1 MPRRALAALTVLV
14 AALHALVL
22 FGLPRWTGGPDAPRD
37 ERMAFHTRMLEPSPP
52 PSPSPSRAPETAA
65 PAAPSAAA
73 EPAPVPKRAA
83 PPRPRPAPVLRPAAP
98 APAPEPAAD
107 SVPPQDASPSPAIPT
122 AAEPAADTDAAMP
135 APAPP
140 AEASQADDSASP
152 TAAATGDAAAPSA
165 ASAVAAAAAP
175 PASTPASAAS
185 SPAVAVAPAAS
196 ASAPDDLRNAG
207 VEIRPPNGPATD
219 ASAHPPPVQL
229 PPSVRLTFEVSGEAR
244 KFNYRA
250 NATLVWKR
258 DGDHYEARQEIKA
271 FLLGSRSQSSTGL
284 VTPAGL
290 QPQRFVD
297 QARNAQTASFDF
309 AAGRATFSGG
319 NAPAAIAAGAQ
330 DRLSVFIQ
338 LGALLAA
345 APERYPDGTRITLT
359 TVGARNADRWAFS
372 IEGTEMLDLPI
383 GPTPALKLQRLPRR
397 DARDAD
403 QKAELWLAP
412 SLGFLP
418 ARIRITQG
426 NGDYADLQLSDKG
439 NP

>member
-52 PSPSPSRAPETAA
+52 PSPSPSPAPEAAA
-65 PAAPSAAA
+65 PAAPSKAA
-73 EPAPVPKRAA
+73 EPAPTPKRAA
-83 PPRPRPAPVLRPAAP
+83 PPRPRPAPVRKPAAP
-98 APAPEPAAD
+98 APSPEPATD
-107 SVPPQDASPSPAIPT
+107 SAPPQDASLSPAIPA

-140 AEASQADDSASP
+140 AEVPQADDSASP
-152 TAAATGDAAAPSA
+152 TASAMGNAAAPPA
-165 ASAVAAAAAP
+165 APAAAP
-175 PASTPASAAS
+175 PASAPASAAS
-185 SPAVAVAPAAS
+185 STAVAVAPAAS

-229 PPSVRLTFEVSGEAR
+229 PPPVRLTFEVSGEAK

-250 NATLVWKR
+250 NATLVWRR

-297 QARNAQTASFDF
+297 QARNAQTASLDF

>member
-37 ERMAFHTRMLEPSPP
+37 ERMAFHTRMLEPAAP
-52 PSPSPSRAPETAA
+52 PSPSPGPEAEA
-65 PAAPSAAA
+65 PAAPSQAA
-73 EPAPVPKRAA
+73 EPAPTPAPKRAA
-83 PPRPRPAPVLRPAAP
+83 PARPRPAPARKPAAP
-98 APAPEPAAD
+98 TPEAAEAAD
-107 SVPPQDASPSPAIPT
+107 SVPPQDASPSPPSA
-122 AAEPAADTDAAMP
+122 AAEPAGAGAADADMP
-135 APAPP
+135 AQALP
-140 AEASQADDSASP
+140 AEASQTDDRASP
-152 TAAATGDAAAPSA
+152 PTAPGNAAAPPT
-165 ASAVAAAAAP
+165 ASGVTTAAAP
-175 PASTPASAAS
+175 PASAPASAAS
-185 SPAVAVAPAAS
+185 STAIAAAPAAS

-229 PPSVRLTFEVSGEAR
+229 PPSVRLTFEVSGEAK

-250 NATLVWKR
+250 NATLVWRR

-271 FLLGSRSQSSTGL
+271 FLLGSRSQSSAGL

-359 TVGARNADRWAFS
+359 TVGARSADRWAFS

>member
-37 ERMAFHTRMLEPSPP
+37 ERMAFHTRMLEPAAP
-52 PSPSPSRAPETAA
+52 PSPSPAPEAAEPAA
-65 PAAPSAAA
+65 PAAVAQ
-73 EPAPVPKRAA
+73 PAPAPKRAA
-83 PPRPRPAPVLRPAAP
+83 APRPRPAPARKPAAP
-98 APAPEPAAD
+98 APETAAD
-107 SVPPQDASPSPAIPT
+107 SAPPPDASPSLPSAT
-122 AAEPAADTDAAMP
+122 VAEPPADAAAMP
-135 APAPP
+135 AQASPAEGSPADDGTTPAAADSAAPP
-140 AEASQADDSASP
+140 
-152 TAAATGDAAAPSA
+152 PSA
-165 ASAVAAAAAP
+165 GAVAAAPAP
-175 PASTPASAAS
+175 MASAPASAAS
-185 SPAVAVAPAAS
+185 STAVAAAPAAS

-229 PPSVRLTFEVSGEAR
+229 PPSVRLTFEVSGEAK

-250 NATLVWKR
+250 SATLAWKR

-297 QARNAQTASFDF
+297 QARNAQTASLDF

>member
-52 PSPSPSRAPETAA
+52 PSPTPEVAA
-65 PAAPSAAA
+65 PAVPSQAA
-73 EPAPVPKRAA
+73 EPAPAPKRAA
-83 PPRPRPAPVLRPAAP
+83 PPRPRPAPVRKPAAP

-107 SVPPQDASPSPAIPT
+107 SVPPPDASPSPAIPT

-135 APAPP
+135 APALP
-140 AEASQADDSASP
+140 AEAPQADDSASP
-152 TAAATGDAAAPSA
+152 TAAATGN
-165 ASAVAAAAAP
+165 AAAP
-175 PASTPASAAS
+175 PAAPAVAPGMAAAAALSASAPASAAS
-185 SPAVAVAPAAS
+185 STAVAVAPTAS

-250 NATLVWKR
+250 NATLVWRR
-258 DGDHYEARQEIKA
+258 DGDHYDARQEIKA

-309 AAGRATFSGG
+309 TAGRATFSGG

>member
-37 ERMAFHTRMLEPSPP
+37 ERMAFHTRMLEPPPP
-52 PSPSPSRAPETAA
+52 PSPSPAPEAAA
-65 PAAPSAAA
+65 PAAPA
-73 EPAPVPKRAA
+73 PKRAA
-83 PPRPRPAPVLRPAAP
+83 PTRPRPAPVRKPAAP
-98 APAPEPAAD
+98 TPEAAAD
-107 SVPPQDASPSPAIPT
+107 GVPAQDASPSPLPST
-122 AAEPAADTDAAMP
+122 AAEPAGAADAAMP
-135 APAPP
+135 AQALP
-140 AEASQADDSASP
+140 AEASQTDDSASP
-152 TAAATGDAAAPSA
+152 PTAPGN
-165 ASAVAAAAAP
+165 AAAP
-175 PASTPASAAS
+175 PTASDVTTAAAPPTSAPASAAS
-185 SPAVAVAPAAS
+185 STAIAAAPAAS

-229 PPSVRLTFEVSGEAR
+229 PPSVRLTFEVSGEAK

-250 NATLVWKR
+250 NATLVWRR

-271 FLLGSRSQSSTGL
+271 FLLGSRSQSSAGL

>member
-37 ERMAFHTRMLEPSPP
+37 ERMAFHTRMLEPSPSP
-52 PSPSPSRAPETAA
+52 LPSPAPEAAA
-65 PAAPSAAA
+65 PAVPPPAAG
-73 EPAPVPKRAA
+73 PAPAPKRAA
-83 PPRPRPAPVLRPAAP
+83 PTRPRPAPARKPA
-98 APAPEPAAD
+98 APAPEPADD
-107 SVPPQDASPSPAIPT
+107 SAPPPDAPPSPPSAD
-122 AAEPAADTDAAMP
+122 AAEPPADAAMP
-135 APAPP
+135 AQASPAESAPADDGNAPP
-140 AEASQADDSASP
+140 ATAD
-152 TAAATGDAAAPSA
+152 GAPPPPSVG
-165 ASAVAAAAAP
+165 AVAAAAAP
-175 PASTPASAAS
+175 PASGPASAAS
-185 SPAVAVAPAAS
+185 STAVAVAVATAPAAS

-229 PPSVRLTFEVSGEAR
+229 PPSVRLTFEVSGEAK

-250 NATLVWKR
+250 NATLAWRR

-297 QARNAQTASFDF
+297 QARKAQTASFDF

>member
-37 ERMAFHTRMLEPSPP
+37 ERMAFHTRMLEPSPS
-52 PSPSPSRAPETAA
+52 PSPSPSPAPDAAA
-65 PAAPSAAA
+65 PAVPPPAAG
-73 EPAPVPKRAA
+73 PAPAPKRAA
-83 PPRPRPAPVLRPAAP
+83 PTRPRPAPARKPA
-98 APAPEPAAD
+98 APAPEPADGSAPPPDAPPSLPSAD
-107 SVPPQDASPSPAIPT
+107 
-122 AAEPAADTDAAMP
+122 AAEPPADAAMP
-135 APAPP
+135 AQASPAESAPADDGNAPP
-140 AEASQADDSASP
+140 A
-152 TAAATGDAAAPSA
+152 TAYGARPPPSVG
-165 ASAVAAAAAP
+165 AVAAAAAP
-175 PASTPASAAS
+175 PASGPASAAS
-185 SPAVAVAPAAS
+185 STAAAVAVATPPAAS

-229 PPSVRLTFEVSGEAR
+229 PPSVRLTFEVSGEAK

-250 NATLVWKR
+250 NATLAWRR

-297 QARNAQTASFDF
+297 QARKAQTASFDF

>member
-37 ERMAFHTRMLEPSPP
+37 ERMAFHTRMLEPALPL
-52 PSPSPSRAPETAA
+52 PSPAPEAAEPAA
-65 PAAPSAAA
+65 PAAVAQ
-73 EPAPVPKRAA
+73 PAPAPKRAA
-83 PPRPRPAPVLRPAAP
+83 APRPRPAPARKPA

-107 SVPPQDASPSPAIPT
+107 SAPPPDASPSLPSATVAELPAD
-122 AAEPAADTDAAMP
+122 AAAMP
-135 APAPP
+135 AQASPAEGSPADDGTTPAAADDAPP
-140 AEASQADDSASP
+140 P
-152 TAAATGDAAAPSA
+152 PSA
-165 ASAVAAAAAP
+165 GAVAAAPAP
-175 PASTPASAAS
+175 MASAPASAAS
-185 SPAVAVAPAAS
+185 STAVAAASAAS
-196 ASAPDDLRNAG
+196 ASASDDLRNAG

-229 PPSVRLTFEVSGEAR
+229 PPPVRLTFEVSGEAK

-250 NATLVWKR
+250 SATLVWRR

-297 QARNAQTASFDF
+297 QARNAQTASLDF

-372 IEGTEMLDLPI
+372 IEGTEVLDLPI

>member
-37 ERMAFHTRMLEPSPP
+37 ERMAFHTRMLEPALPL
-52 PSPSPSRAPETAA
+52 PSPAPEAAEPAA
-65 PAAPSAAA
+65 PAAVAQ
-73 EPAPVPKRAA
+73 PAPAPKRAA
-83 PPRPRPAPVLRPAAP
+83 APRPRPAPARKPA

-107 SVPPQDASPSPAIPT
+107 SAPPPDASPSLPSATVAELPAD
-122 AAEPAADTDAAMP
+122 AAAMP
-135 APAPP
+135 AQASPAEGSPADDGTTPAAADDAPP
-140 AEASQADDSASP
+140 P
-152 TAAATGDAAAPSA
+152 PSA
-165 ASAVAAAAAP
+165 GAVAAAPAP
-175 PASTPASAAS
+175 MASAPASAAS
-185 SPAVAVAPAAS
+185 STAVAAAPAAS

-229 PPSVRLTFEVSGEAR
+229 PPSVRLTFEVSGEAK

-250 NATLVWKR
+250 SATLAWKR

-297 QARNAQTASFDF
+297 QARNAQTASLDF

-372 IEGTEMLDLPI
+372 IEGTEVLDLPI

>member
-37 ERMAFHTRMLEPSPP
+37 ERMAFHTRMLEPALPL
-52 PSPSPSRAPETAA
+52 PSPAPEAAEPAA
-65 PAAPSAAA
+65 PAAVAQ
-73 EPAPVPKRAA
+73 PAPAPKRAA
-83 PPRPRPAPVLRPAAP
+83 APRPRPAPARKPAAP
-98 APAPEPAAD
+98 APETAAD
-107 SVPPQDASPSPAIPT
+107 SAPPPDASPSLPSAT
-122 AAEPAADTDAAMP
+122 VAEPPADAAAMP
-135 APAPP
+135 AQASPAEGSPADDGTTPAAADSAAPP
-140 AEASQADDSASP
+140 
-152 TAAATGDAAAPSA
+152 PSA
-165 ASAVAAAAAP
+165 GAVAAAPAP
-175 PASTPASAAS
+175 MASAPASAAS
-185 SPAVAVAPAAS
+185 STAVAAAPAAS

-229 PPSVRLTFEVSGEAR
+229 PPSVRLTFEVSGEAK

-250 NATLVWKR
+250 SATLAWKR

-297 QARNAQTASFDF
+297 QARNAQTASLDF

-426 NGDYADLQLSDKG
+426 NGDYADLQLSNKG